1 MISIENLTFTYPN
14 NAAPALCIEELHISR
29 GEFIVLC
36 GPSGCGKT
44 TLLRLLKPSMAP
56 HGVRDGK
63 ISVSIDNDAADI
75 GFVQQ
80 SPENQIVTDKV
91 WHELAFGMES
101 LGYEQAAIRRRVAEM
116 AEFFGIEGWFYKN
129 VSELS
134 GGQKQLL
141 NLAAVMTLDPKL
153 LLLDEPTSQLDPVAA
168 GEFLNMLGRINRELG
183 ITVVLSE
190 HRLEEAFPH
199 ADRCIILDNG
209 KAVFAGRPS
218 AVDKEHM
225 FSAMP
230 AAMRM
235 WEGLSREGDADG
247 PCPVTVKE
255 GRDWL
260 KKYALSHE
268 IKKTLTSCEYVTGEN
283 VISAEEIYFSYGKG
297 LPDVLKDFRINVK
310 RGELVALLGGN
321 GTGKTTSLKILAGLY
336 TPDRGI
342 VRNGHKTVYLPQ
354 DPTVLFTKKTVGE
367 ELKESAADKEKF
379 EKAAADFGFMQYLDR
394 HPYDLSGGEQQRLA
408 IAKCFLKEPDIL
420 LLDEPTKGLDAS
432 FKKKLAGLL
441 FAFIEN
447 KGTVVMISHDTDFCA
462 SYASRCLMFFDGQ
475 VISEA
480 EPRAFFSKNS
490 FYTTSASRIAR
501 GIVPDAV
508 TAEDILYAYGMEERT
523 CEFPKQR
530 ENAALCPENI
540 REKKKLPAVRK
551 AAALISGAAALI
563 ISIKIFAGT
572 NLSDY
577 ITGDGVTD
585 LTVKKLPM
593 YGGLILSFII
603 LMLALSCGKGS
614 REKKVFRQKRL
625 SQRTKLS
632 VLTVLALVPA
642 TLTAGWLFFGGREYY
657 ALSLIILLECFIPF
671 VMVFEGRRPGTRE
684 LVLVAV
690 TSAIAIAGRAA
701 FFAMPGFTPVMGIVI
716 LAGAAFGGENG
727 FIVGAVAMLI
737 SNFIFGQ
744 GPWTPWQMFT
754 MGLLGFLGGVVPKR
768 NRLSMAVFGAAA
780 AVLVYGG
787 IMNPA
792 SALMWDRTGSIQP
805 LIVYYV
811 AGLPIDLVHAA
822 ATFITLWFFTEP
834 FLEKTDRIKEK
845 YGIKEP

>member
-1 MISIENLTFTYPN
+1 MINIKDLTFTYPKN
-14 NAAPALCIEELHISR
+14 TETALSIKELHVKK

-56 HGVRDGK
+56 HGAVNGLLN
-63 ISVSIDNDAADI
+63 VSIQNDAADI

-116 AEFFGIEGWFYKN
+116 AEFFGIESWFYKN

-190 HRLEEAFPH
+190 HRLEEALPH
-199 ADRCIILDNG
+199 ADRCVILDNG
-209 KAVFAGRPS
+209 SVVFAGSPAS
-218 AVDKEHM
+218 VDKEHM

-230 AAMRM
+230 AAMRI
-235 WEGLSREGDADG
+235 WAGLVEDDG
-247 PCPVTVKE
+247 ESGCCPVTVKD

-260 KKYALSHE
+260 KKYALNHAA
-268 IKKTLTSCEYVTGEN
+268 KKSLPFAEYVSGET
-283 VISAEEIYFSYGKG
+283 VISADEVYFSYEKG
-297 LPDVLKDFRINVK
+297 LPDVLKDFGINVK

-336 TPDRGI
+336 SPDRGI
-342 VRNGHKTVYLPQ
+342 VRNSCKTVYLPQ
-354 DPTVLFTKKTVGE
+354 DPTTLFTKKTVRE
-367 ELKESAADKEKF
+367 ELMESADDKAEF
-379 EKAAADFGFMQYLDR
+379 EKAAYDFGFEQYLDR

-408 IAKCFLKEPDIL
+408 IAKCFLKKPEVL

-432 FKKKLAGLL
+432 FKKKLAGIL
-441 FAFIEN
+441 FDFIEN
-447 KGTVVMISHDTDFCA
+447 RGTVIMISHDTDFCA
-462 SYASRCLMFFDGQ
+462 LYASRCLMFFDGQ
-475 VISEA
+475 VISEG
-480 EPRAFFSKNS
+480 EPRSFFSKNS

-508 TAEDILYAYGMEERT
+508 TADDILYAFGKKEKER
-523 CEFPKQR
+523 EFPKQR
-530 ENAALCPENI
+530 ENAAECSD
-540 REKKKLPAVRK
+540 PAVGKEKLTPVRK
-551 AAALISGAAALI
+551 TAAILSGAAALI
-563 ISIKIFAGT
+563 ISIIIFAGT
-572 NLSDY
+572 NLSDF
-577 ITGDGVTD
+577 ITGDGITD
-585 LTVKKLPM
+585 LTVRYLPM
-593 YGGLILSFII
+593 YGALILSFIV
-603 LMLALSCGKGS
+603 LMTALSCGK
-614 REKKVFRQKRL
+614 KKPDHKIERRK
-625 SQRTKLS
+625 KLS
-632 VLTVLALVPA
+632 KRTRISVLIVLALVPA
-642 TLTAGWLFFGGREYY
+642 TLIAGWMIFGGRQYY
-657 ALSLIILLECFIPF
+657 AVALLLVLECSVPF
-671 VMVFEGRRPGTRE
+671 VMVFEGRKPEPRE
-684 LVLVAV
+684 LVLIAVA
-690 TSAIAIAGRAA
+690 SAIAIAGRAV
-701 FFAMPGFTPVMGIVI
+701 FFAMPGFTPVMGLVI
-716 LAGAAFGGENG
+716 LAGAAFGGESG
-727 FIVGAVAMLI
+727 FIVGAVTMLL

-744 GPWTPWQMFT
+744 GPWTPWQMFS
-754 MGLLGFLGGVVPKR
+754 MGLIGFLGGIIPKR
-768 NRLSMAVFGAAA
+768 NRLSMSVFGAVS
-780 AVLVYGG
+780 AVLIYGG

-792 SALMWDRTGSIQP
+792 SALMWDRTGSIQS

-845 YGIKEP
+845 YGILD